1 MSFPQELLQLIAEFV
16 CVDFVCDY
24 LTLLTDRV
32 NQRTRGYTHVNI
44 YIDSDGG
51 TLEFEI
57 QGDDIV
63 LFVDERITSL
73 GTFPG
78 DVDLADLQPK
88 ATSEALALVLRS
100 QFGNPKHPSLNA
112 AFLEQEADVPMI
124 EVEDIEECGCG
135 RDADEGPPKET
146 VIDTSPLD
154 EPFSRL
160 DMIEL
165 LDDIFGRS
173 G

>member
-16 CVDFVCDY
+16 CVDFVYDY
-24 LTLLTDRV
+24 LVLLTDRV

-51 TLEFEI
+51 TLEFDI

-78 DVDLADLQPK
+78 DVDLADL
-88 ATSEALALVLRS
+88 LRS

-112 AFLEQEADVPMI
+112 AFLGQEADVPII
-124 EVEDIEECGCG
+124 EADDIEEYGCG
-135 RDADEGPPKET
+135 RDADEGPPMET

-160 DMIEL
+160 DMAEL